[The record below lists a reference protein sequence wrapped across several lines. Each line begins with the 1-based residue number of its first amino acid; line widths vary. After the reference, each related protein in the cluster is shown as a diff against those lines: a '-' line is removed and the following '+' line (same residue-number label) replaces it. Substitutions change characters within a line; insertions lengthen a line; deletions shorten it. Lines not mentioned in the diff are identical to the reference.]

1 MSMSSV
7 TTQHSRSLCV
17 FMTIVPGAYMVM
29 LRLASTSPT
38 TGAEFIVS
46 KASEGRPGTTA
57 SMFAKD
63 DNNDSPAVRASYK
76 IVLNIARAGKPFAEG
91 NSIRTG
97 FTISSEKSKFLT
109 L

>member
-63 DNNDSPAVRASYK
+63 DNNDSPAEIALGLASQ
-76 IVLNIARAGKPFAEG
+76 
-91 NSIRTG
+91 
-97 FTISSEKSKFLT
+97 FLQKKVNF
-109 L
+109 